1 MQNKNILATVK
12 NRGCRA
18 RNGELECCLVMLS
31 LTVAAILK
39 GITHASRNQRNRS
52 KLSRSYNG
60 WFPHQLQL
68 CWIWALE
75 RKEMP
80 RAPLLVIYLQPPVNY
95 SKVKV

>member
-52 KLSRSYNG
+52 KLSRSINTSKIVARMG
-60 WFPHQLQL
+60 EGAHEVLQLQ
-68 CWIWALE
+68 AE
-75 RKEMP
+75 EEG
-80 RAPLLVIYLQPPVNY
+80 A
-95 SKVKV
+95 